1 MEIYANYR
9 VSGVTHY
16 EIGEDYIKLKFK
28 NKSRIYTYYVSYQVE
43 NMKALAL
50 AGSGLNSYINRVNPK
65 FK

>member
-1 MEIYANYR
+1 MERYNNYK

-16 EIGEDYIKLKFK
+16 EIGEDFIKLKFK

-50 AGSGLNSYINRVNPK
+50 AGSGLNSYINRENPR
-65 FK
+65 FR